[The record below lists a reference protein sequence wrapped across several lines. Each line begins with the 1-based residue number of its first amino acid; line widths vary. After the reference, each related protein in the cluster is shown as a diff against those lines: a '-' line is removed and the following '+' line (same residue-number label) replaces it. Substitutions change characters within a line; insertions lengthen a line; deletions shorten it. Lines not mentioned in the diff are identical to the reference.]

1 MLFPDGQTRSYQYDP
16 NGNQAQLYNGLT
28 TTTYTYDADD
38 QLTKI
43 DYPTLADTTFTYYK
57 DGRTESMTDSQGVT
71 TWFYD
76 ANGRTTTL
84 NTPQGNLTYL
94 YDTWGRRTQLGQ
106 GGTNKIL
113 YSYTGDKLTGI
124 LKQPENENTVLH
136 YDAYGRMDRET
147 FANGAYSTYGFD
159 LLDRLTGISH
169 KNAAGTV
176 LGSESYDL
184 YDEVS
189 NLLQKTIDGV
199 VSSYVYDDADQLTS
213 ETISGVTTGY
223 SYDANGNR
231 VSRTQIDG
239 PDSYTYDDGDKLI
252 TLNGVVLPCDAAGD
266 GFSKE
271 TLPLQ
276 REKGTRLS

>member
-1 MLFPDGQTRSYQYDP
+1 M
-16 NGNQAQLYNGLT
+16 
-28 TTTYTYDADD
+28 
-38 QLTKI
+38 
-43 DYPTLADTTFTYYK
+43 
-57 DGRTESMTDSQGVT
+57 
-71 TWFYD
+71 
-76 ANGRTTTL
+76 
-84 NTPQGNLTYL
+84 
-94 YDTWGRRTQLGQ
+94 
-106 GGTNKIL
+106 
-113 YSYTGDKLTGI
+113 DK
-124 LKQPENENTVLH
+124 
-136 YDAYGRMDRET
+136 ET